1 MANKITEKERKQ
13 LAAWIGQG
21 PKTFKLLYSIQRDGC
36 SSTMFHQKCDNQGST
51 VTVVYNTNN
60 SVYGGFTAKSWAA
73 TNTYVDDDL
82 AFLFQL
88 RFNGTEKF
96 NKFPV
101 NPSYT
106 ENAIYAHSNYGPLH
120 LFSGS
125 VSKSGSSYSLNGKAQ
140 FQSGYYSCSVAD
152 SNITNGHMNVY
163 DLEVYRVTDGSDP
176 NDFDGPWRKALPL
189 SKEQVQ
195 QLMEKIENYC
205 PPSFPSVSHAKIL
218 MIGAVGAGKSSFF
231 NTINSIF
238 KGRITYPGC
247 SGSAEHSLTSVYR
260 QYQVK
265 SLKTGKELKFR
276 LCDTC
281 GLEESVGPD
290 LADLNLLITGNIPDR
305 YQFNPSSPITT
316 DIPGFIDRPELK
328 DKIHCVVF
336 VLDGSTVDVFPQT
349 ILDKIKQVQI
359 RMNKTGL
366 PRVVLLTKIDK
377 LSKTVQDDVSK
388 VFMSKEVK
396 EAVDKV
402 SQMIGIP
409 RGNVLPI
416 KNYENE
422 ICLDDGTSCLALLA
436 LDQIINS
443 ADDFLA
449 DQPDV
454 VDTVDRKTTD
464 IKTTERNTD

>member
-1 MANKITEKERKQ
+1 MANKITAKETKR
-13 LAAWIGQG
+13 LATWIGKG
-21 PKTFKLLYSIQRDGC
+21 PKKFQLLYSIQRDGC
-36 SSTMFHQKCDNQGST
+36 SSELFHQKCDNQENT
-51 VTVVYNTNN
+51 VTVVYNTSN
-60 SVYGGFTAKSWAA
+60 SVYGGFTTKNWVA
-73 TNTYVDDDL
+73 TNNYVTDDR

-88 RFNGTEKF
+88 RFNGKETF
-96 NKFPV
+96 TKFPV
-101 NPSYT
+101 HPSYIG
-106 ENAIYAHSNYGPLH
+106 NAIYTHSNYGPTFGGGFNLYS
-120 LFSGS
+120 FSGS
-125 VSKSGSSYSLNGKAQ
+125 VSKSGSNFSLNGYTH
-140 FQSGYYSCSVAD
+140 FDSVYYSCSVAD
-152 SNITNGHMNVY
+152 STITNGHMNVY
-163 DLEVYRVTDGSDP
+163 DLEVYRVTDESGP
-176 NDFDGPWRKALPL
+176 NDVEAPWRKAPPL
-189 SKEQVQ
+189 NKE
-195 QLMEKIENYC
+195 EIENYC
-205 PPSFPSVSHAKIL
+205 PPSFPSVSHAKIM
-218 MIGAVGAGKSSFF
+218 MIGAVGAGKSSFVS
-231 NTINSIF
+231 TINSIF
-238 KGRITYPGC
+238 KGRITYSGC

-260 QYQVK
+260 QCQVK

-316 DIPGFIDRPELK
+316 DIPCFIDRPELK
-328 DKIHCVVF
+328 NRIHCVVF

-359 RMNKTGL
+359 RMNKTG
-366 PRVVLLTKIDK
+366 TNCIIDK
-377 LSKTVQDDVSK
+377 LSETVQDDVSK
-388 VFMSKEVK
+388 VFVSTEVK

-422 ICLDDGTSCLALLA
+422 ICLEDVTSCLALLA

-454 VDTVDRKTTD
+454 VDTVD
-464 IKTTERNTD
+464 IKTLI

>member
-1 MANKITEKERKQ
+1 
-13 LAAWIGQG
+13 
-21 PKTFKLLYSIQRDGC
+21 
-36 SSTMFHQKCDNQGST
+36 MFHQKCDNQGST

-60 SVYGGFTAKSWAA
+60 SVYGGFTTKSWAA
-73 TNTYVDDDL
+73 TNTYVADDL

-88 RFNGTEKF
+88 RFNGTETF

-101 NPSYT
+101 HPSYT
-106 ENAIYAHSNYGPLH
+106 TNAIYAHSNYGPTFGAGHNLH
-120 LFSGS
+120 VFSGS
-125 VSKSGSSYSLNGKAQ
+125 VSKGGSSFSLNGKTQ
-140 FQSGYYSCSVAD
+140 FQSGHYSCSVAD

-163 DLEVYRVTDGSDP
+163 DLEVYRVTG
-176 NDFDGPWRKALPL
+176 KI
-189 SKEQVQ
+189 QVQ
-195 QLMEKIENYC
+195 QLMEKIESYC

-265 SLKTGKELKFR
+265 SQKTGKELKFR

-377 LSKTVQDDVSK
+377 LSKTVQDDVSN

-422 ICLDDGTSCLALLA
+422 ICLDYGTSCLALLA

-454 VDTVDRKTTD
+454 IDTVDRKTTD
-464 IKTTERNTD
+464 RKKTERNTD